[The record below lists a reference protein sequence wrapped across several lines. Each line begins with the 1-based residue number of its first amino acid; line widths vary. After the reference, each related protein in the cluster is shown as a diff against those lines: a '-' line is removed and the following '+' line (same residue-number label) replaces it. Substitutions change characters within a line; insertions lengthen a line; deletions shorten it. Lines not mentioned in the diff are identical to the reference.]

1 MSQQSTQRR
10 KEAEKL
16 LSKIEKLE
24 GMFEDAKE
32 SKNQTEDLAN
42 SIQMSYIQFW
52 EYAKDTNFK
61 NKFLKIKK
69 SRNYF
74 AHNTD
79 NDNFWTVS
87 FNQLKSDFQ
96 EILKCKSELEK
107 YAKTFSDND
116 NKRRFEKFANDKKFG
131 DQRNRHK
138 IVNALDDAFKNNLQ
152 ADDKSEFP
160 SQSEIIEKTV
170 ANMSAEMKQYVG
182 NHEGLDEN
190 VQTDILD
197 WAEKTATDVEIE
209 SAAKFQAE
217 QDYIGKLK
225 QTDAGKFFNDINN
238 FENEYKT
245 IATSNRK
252 FDMQSYK
259 KLLADD
265 IAKLGKKPNKKE
277 VKKYQDAYFMSL
289 LQSFEKDFNT
299 RKAAFEQKLID
310 EKRKQFLKEL
320 YEIIE
325 NFKKLEQLLQPFI
338 DDLGHGYLWDMSNSP
353 FRNLGFDILKKY
365 SELLKNDTAL
375 QEFAE
380 LLGKQSVSS
389 QEVEK
394 QIIDE
399 TIIKSEYHPKPAQSG
414 NIVGFEYSNDIS
426 RVLPSEVGL
435 LNDLDLENLFYFKF
449 VEKQLLSY
457 RYSQNV
463 ASTYEEIRQK
473 EIEVSKSKDLTG
485 PIIICVDTS
494 GSMQGV
500 PEQTAKIATFA
511 LAKIAIKQHRKCFLI
526 SFSTGIETLDMSDF
540 KKQNALDS
548 LVGFLNKSFNGGTDA
563 TPALRECLR
572 QLKTENYQNSD
583 VLMISDFVMSNPPQD
598 IVTSIKTEQKNGT
611 SFYSLAIGE
620 SANNRAIGCFDENIS
635 YNPYNEASRQEF
647 YRKIREMAVKKTK
660 ESLPLHRKNI

>member
-1 MSQQSTQRR
+1 MAEESNQRR

-16 LSKIEKLE
+16 LSKIERI
-24 GMFEDAKE
+24 E
-32 SKNQTEDLAN
+32 SLIEKAETSINRTDELAD
-42 SIQMSYIQFW
+42 SIQMNCIQFW
-52 EYAKDTNFK
+52 EYAKDTLFK
-61 NKFLKIKK
+61 YKFLKIKN
-69 SRNYF
+69 SRNEL
-74 AHNTD
+74 AHKTD
-79 NDNFWTVS
+79 NEEFWTDTFS
-87 FNQLKSDFQ
+87 QLKSDFQ
-96 EILKCKSELEK
+96 EILKRKSDLEK
-107 YAKTFSDND
+107 YAETYSEND
-116 NKRRFEKFANDKKFG
+116 EKRRFEKFANDNKFG
-131 DQRNRHK
+131 DQRNRKK

-152 ADDKSEFP
+152 EEDKSEFP

-209 SAAKFQAE
+209 STANFQSE
-217 QDYIGKLK
+217 QDFIDKLK
-225 QTDAGKFFNDINN
+225 KTDASKFFNDINN

-265 IAKLGKKPNKKE
+265 IEKLGDNPNKKE

-289 LQSFEKDFNT
+289 LQSLEKDFNT
-299 RKAAFEQKLID
+299 RKAEFEQKLID

-320 YEIIE
+320 YEKIE

-365 SELLKNDTAL
+365 SELLKNDTTL

-380 LLGKQSVSS
+380 LLGRQSTTS

-435 LNDLDLENLFYFKF
+435 LNDPDLENLFYFKF

-457 RYSQNV
+457 RYSQDV
-463 ASTYEEIRQK
+463 ASTHEEIRQK

-548 LVGFLNKSFNGGTDA
+548 LVSFLNKSFNGGTDA

-572 QLKTENYQNSD
+572 QLKTKNYKNSD
-583 VLMISDFVMSNPPQD
+583 VLMISDFVMGNLPQD
-598 IVTSIKTEQKNGT
+598 VVSAIQTEQDNGT
-611 SFYSLAIGE
+611 SFYSLVIGE
-620 SANNRAIGCFDENIS
+620 SANNKAIECFDENIS
-635 YNPYNEASRQEF
+635 YNPYNEVSRQEF
-647 YRKIREMAVKKTK
+647 YRKIRKMAVEKQK
-660 ESLPLHRKNI
+660 RIVQ

>member
-1 MSQQSTQRR
+1 M
-10 KEAEKL
+10 
-16 LSKIEKLE
+16 
-24 GMFEDAKE
+24 
-32 SKNQTEDLAN
+32 
-42 SIQMSYIQFW
+42 
-52 EYAKDTNFK
+52 
-61 NKFLKIKK
+61 
-69 SRNYF
+69 
-74 AHNTD
+74 
-79 NDNFWTVS
+79 
-87 FNQLKSDFQ
+87 
-96 EILKCKSELEK
+96 KCKSELEK
-107 YAKTFSDND
+107 YAETFSDND
-116 NKRRFEKFANDKKFG
+116 DKRRFEKFANDKKFG
-131 DQRNRHK
+131 DQRNRQK

-152 ADDKSEFP
+152 EDEKSEFP

-170 ANMSAEMKQYVG
+170 DQISTEMKEYVG

-197 WAEKTATDVEIE
+197 WADKTATDVEIE

-217 QDYIGKLK
+217 QDYIDNLK
-225 QTDAGKFFNDINN
+225 KTDANQFFDSINQ
-238 FENEYKT
+238 FEKEYKT
-245 IATSNRK
+245 IDTSNKK

-259 KLLADD
+259 KLLTND
-265 IAKLGKKPNKKE
+265 ITRLGEKPNPKE
-277 VKKYQDAYFMSL
+277 VKQYQEAYFQSL
-289 LQSFEKDFNT
+289 LQSLEKDFNA

-310 EKRKQFLKEL
+310 DKRKQFLKEL
-320 YEIIE
+320 YEKIE

-353 FRNLGFDILKKY
+353 FRNLGFDILKRY
-365 SELLKNDTAL
+365 AELLKNDTAL
-375 QEFAE
+375 QEFAD
-380 LLGKQSVSS
+380 LLGRQSVTS

-435 LNDLDLENLFYFKF
+435 LNETDLENLFYFKF

-473 EIEVSKSKDLTG
+473 GIEVSKSKDLTG

-494 GSMQGV
+494 GSMQGT

-511 LAKIAIKQHRKCFLI
+511 LAKISIKQHRKCFLI

-572 QLKTENYQNSD
+572 QLKTENYKNSD
-583 VLMISDFVMSNPPQD
+583 VLMISDFVIGNLPQD
-598 IVTSIKTEQKNGT
+598 VVSSIKEEQENGT
-611 SFYSLAIGE
+611 SFYSLVIGE
-620 SANNRAIGCFDENIS
+620 SSNNQAIECFDENIS
-635 YNPYNEASRQEF
+635 YNPYNEVSRQEF
-647 YRKIREMAVKKTK
+647 YRKIRELAVKKNK
-660 ESLPLHRKNI
+660 DNEQ

>member
-1 MSQQSTQRR
+1 MSSLSKQRR

-16 LSKIEKLE
+16 LSKIGKLE
-24 GMFEDAKE
+24 VIFENAKDTNNH
-32 SKNQTEDLAN
+32 SEDLAN
-42 SIQMSYIQFW
+42 SIQMNYIQFW
-52 EYAKDTNFK
+52 EYAKNTHFK

-79 NDNFWTVS
+79 NEKFWTDTFS
-87 FNQLKSDFQ
+87 QLESDFQ
-96 EILKCKSELEK
+96 DILKCKSEMEK
-107 YAKTFSDND
+107 YAETFSDND
-116 NKRRFEKFANDKKFG
+116 DKRRFEKFANDKKFG
-131 DQRNRHK
+131 DQRNRQK

-152 ADDKSEFP
+152 EDEKSEFP

-170 ANMSAEMKQYVG
+170 DQISTEMKEYVG

-197 WAEKTATDVEIE
+197 WADKTATDVEIE

-217 QDYIGKLK
+217 QDYIDNLK
-225 QTDAGKFFNDINN
+225 KTDANQFFDSINN
-238 FENEYKT
+238 FEKEYKT
-245 IATSNRK
+245 IDTSNKK

-259 KLLADD
+259 KLLTND
-265 IAKLGKKPNKKE
+265 ITRLGEKPNPKE
-277 VKKYQDAYFMSL
+277 VKQYQEAYFQSL
-289 LQSFEKDFNT
+289 LQSLEKDFNA
-299 RKAAFEQKLID
+299 RKAALEQKLID

-320 YEIIE
+320 YEKIE
-325 NFKKLEQLLQPFI
+325 KFKKLEQLLQPFI
-338 DDLGHGYLWDMSNSP
+338 DDFGHGYLWDMSNSP

-365 SELLKNDTAL
+365 AELLKNDTAL

-380 LLGKQSVSS
+380 LLGRQSATS

-435 LNDLDLENLFYFKF
+435 LNETDLENLFYFKF

-473 EIEVSKSKDLTG
+473 GIEVSKSKDLTG

-494 GSMQGV
+494 GSMQGT

-511 LAKIAIKQHRKCFLI
+511 LAKISIKQHRKCFLI

-563 TPALRECLR
+563 APALRECLR
-572 QLKTENYQNSD
+572 QLKTENYKNSD
-583 VLMISDFVMSNPPQD
+583 VLMISDFVMGNLPQD
-598 IVTSIKTEQKNGT
+598 VVSSIKEEQGNGT
-611 SFYSLAIGE
+611 SFYSLVIGE
-620 SANNRAIGCFDENIS
+620 SANNQAIECFDENIS
-635 YNPYNEASRQEF
+635 YNPYNEVSRQEF
-647 YRKIREMAVKKTK
+647 YRKIRELAVKKNK
-660 ESLPLHRKNI
+660 DKDQ